1 MSQETPSDAILIKE
15 HLQGSSTAMSQLWM
29 RYDSLVYGLAHSI
42 LCRRDVAED
51 IRQEVFLKMYTK
63 LSQLQEHTKFAS
75 WLKSIT
81 YNACKSWLRS
91 QKPILPLES
100 LANMEHPNASFEPDI
115 ERRELRTLLR
125 QMIDKLPEEYRMVI
139 ELHYFQGQRVIQV
152 ADFLELPES
161 TVKWR
166 IHKAREAL
174 RHTAKING
182 YLESNFKK
190 V

>member
-29 RYDSLVYGLAHSI
+29 RYDSLVYGLAHSMV
-42 LCRRDVAED
+42 CRRDIAED
-51 IRQEVFLKMYTK
+51 LRQEVFLSVYTK
-63 LSQLQEHTKFAS
+63 LPQLQEHTKFVS

-81 YNACKSWLRS
+81 YNACKSWLRR
-91 QKPILPLES
+91 QRPIVQLDS
-100 LANMEHPNASFEPDI
+100 IADMEDLTASFETDV

-139 ELHYFQGQRVIQV
+139 ELHYFEGQRVAQI
-152 ADFLELPES
+152 ADFLQLPES

-174 RHTAKING
+174 LHAAKING
-182 YLESNFKK
+182 YLE
-190 V
+190 